1 MSSFIVNYDLIS
13 NRDYSKLYE
22 AIENYGS
29 YAHVLESVW
38 IVNSSSSSSDIRDN
52 LKSYI
57 DSDDRLFVAKL
68 TGESAWRNLSKD
80 VSDWIKNNT

>member
-1 MSSFIVNYDLIS
+1 MSSFIVSYDLIS

-22 AIENYGS
+22 AIRNYGS

-38 IVNSSSSSSDIRDN
+38 IIKSSSSSTNIRDN

-57 DSDDRLFVAKL
+57 DSDDKLFVAKL
-68 TGESAWRNLSKD
+68 TGESAWKNLSKD